1 MITPQE
7 KARNV
12 YGEAVGKLVWD
23 SRVVSDGCGVTVGQ
37 QDNDERRLS
46 VPRMNR
52 AISTQMAGHGKE
64 ISHKSSLLLALVGG
78 SMTGSR

>member
-12 YGEAVGKLVWD
+12 YGEAVEKLVWD
-23 SRVVSDGCGVTVGQ
+23 SRVVSDGCGVIVGQ

-52 AISTQMAGHGKE
+52 AMSTQMAGHGKE